1 MTSEQIFEQLQGIAA
16 DDEFAARS
24 SELVAAW
31 SSAGVGLE
39 ATEPI
44 LRFME
49 EHPTVEFG
57 MPGTLVHFVE
67 RFYQKGY
74 EAKLLESIERRPTAH
89 TVWMLNRLINGAK
102 SASTREQLIAVM
114 EQAKNHPQSD
124 AETVRRIA
132 RFLQRLSQ

>member
-1 MTSEQIFEQLQGIAA
+1 
-16 DDEFAARS
+16 
-24 SELVAAW
+24 
-31 SSAGVGLE
+31 
-39 ATEPI
+39 
-44 LRFME
+44 
-49 EHPTVEFG
+49 
-57 MPGTLVHFVE
+57 VHFVE